1 MQWTSAVRPILLAA
15 GLALCGSRD
24 ATAEGTHGPNGEPAM
39 LASALSL
46 SDAEVAK
53 VKSGSYTAALL
64 WHTSSDFTIALTAGA
79 KDEFARLGVSV
90 VATTDAGFDPA
101 RQKND
106 LETVMAR
113 EPSVILTLPVDP
125 VSGAAA
131 FRPAVDAGVKLVFLS
146 NVPAGYTQGQ
156 DFVAVVTDDLFQMGK
171 LAADLLAVSIGRKGR
186 VGYVFHNVT
195 HYVTNQ
201 RDQAF
206 EKTIERDYPNIRI
219 VARQGIVDPASAEE
233 LAEAMLL
240 KAPDLDGIYV
250 TWAEP
255 AEAVLRALRKAGNR
269 HTKLVTLDLSEPL
282 ALDMVKGGNVVGIV
296 ADQAYAL
303 GRAMGEAAGYG
314 LLRKPAPAFL
324 IVPAL
329 WVTKAN
335 VADAWQISLHRAAP
349 SSVLEAA
356 KLGLGH

>member
-1 MQWTSAVRPILLAA
+1 MQWTSAIGTILLAA
-15 GLALCGSRD
+15 GLAVCGSRD
-24 ATAEGTHGPNGEPAM
+24 IAAEGTHGPNGEPATP
-39 LASALSL
+39 ASALSL

-53 VKSGSYTAALL
+53 IKSGSYTAALL
-64 WHTSSDFTIALTAGA
+64 WHTSSDFTIALTAGVT
-79 KDEFARLGVSV
+79 DELARLGVSV

-106 LETVMAR
+106 VETVMVR
-113 EPSVILTLPVDP
+113 KPSVILTLPVDP
-125 VSGAAA
+125 VSGAAT

-146 NVPAGYTQGQ
+146 NVPAGYKQGK

-171 LAADLLAVSIGRKGR
+171 QAADLLAVSIGRKGK
-186 VGYVFHNVT
+186 VGYVFHDVT
-195 HYVTNQ
+195 YYVTNQ

-240 KAPDLDGIYV
+240 RAPDLDGVYV

-255 AEAVLRALRKAGNR
+255 AEGVLSALRNAGNR

-303 GRAMGEAAGYG
+303 GRAMAEAAGYG

-329 WVTKAN
+329 SVTKAN
-335 VADAWQISLHRAAP
+335 IADAWQISLHRAAP

-356 KLGLGH
+356 KLGSGH